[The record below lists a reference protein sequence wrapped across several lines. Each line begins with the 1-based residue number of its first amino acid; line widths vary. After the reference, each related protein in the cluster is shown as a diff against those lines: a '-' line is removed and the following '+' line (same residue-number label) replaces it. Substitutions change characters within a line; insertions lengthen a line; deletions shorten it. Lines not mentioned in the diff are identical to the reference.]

1 MPNAENEV
9 KLRVPAR
16 FDLRALSQGSNG
28 FSVTPVEARRL
39 SSIYYDS
46 DDLRLLHAG
55 CSLRYRRGDGWT
67 LKLPDDSRNAG
78 LLRHEYAFPD
88 EGPKVP
94 AAALDLATA
103 YLRGKPVQPVTRLR
117 TVRKA
122 TRVNSR
128 DGEEL
133 AEIVDDD
140 VRVIEDGHV
149 AKRFREVEVELRA
162 GASSDVLDELVS
174 WLQDKGAGKID
185 NTPKIVRSLRGPE
198 ASPSPQGLPQE
209 PPTTAG
215 ALVKQALRSALQ
227 RLQRNDPIVR
237 SAATAAS
244 VHQMRVATRRM
255 RSDLRTFLPL
265 LQHEWACALRDRLH
279 WLADELGTVRDS
291 DVMLQSINK
300 YAARLPQAD
309 AEGRAQVVQ
318 RFSEVG
324 MAARSSLL
332 AALRSPRYVEL
343 LDELVDAA
351 ENPRVLP
358 KADAPPESV
367 VPELMHDPWKA
378 VCDAIECVEDDPSFE
393 QLHQARIKAKRCRYA
408 CEAVEP
414 ACGKASQKLAKKIE
428 KLQKVLGEYH
438 DAVVLQQRL
447 RAFQGD
453 GQALFVAGALSAM
466 AAADAERDRSSW
478 PAVWK
483 KASKKKLRFWV

>member
-16 FDLRALSQGSNG
+16 FDLRALSDGGNG
-28 FSVTPVEARRL
+28 FIVTPVEARRL
-39 SSIYYDS
+39 SSVYYDS
-46 DDLRLLHAG
+46 DDLRLLHGG

-67 LKLPDDSRNAG
+67 LKLPDDSRNVG
-78 LLRHEYAFPD
+78 LLRNEYTFPD
-88 EGPKVP
+88 EGAKVP

-103 YLRGKPVQPVTRLR
+103 YLRGKPVHPITRLR

-140 VRVIEDGHV
+140 VRVIEGGHV
-149 AKRFREVEVELRA
+149 VKRFREVEVELRA
-162 GASSDVLDELVS
+162 GASSEVLDELVS
-174 WLQDKGAGKID
+174 WLQEKGAGKID
-185 NTPKIVRSLRGPE
+185 NTPKIVRSLAEPDAAG
-198 ASPSPQGLPQE
+198 SPPGRPQE
-209 PPTTAG
+209 LPHTAG
-215 ALVKQALRSALQ
+215 ALITQALRGALE

-237 SAATAAS
+237 SATTPAS
-244 VHQMRVATRRM
+244 VHQMRVATRRL

-279 WLADELGTVRDS
+279 WWADELGAVRDH
-291 DVMLQSINK
+291 DVMLQSINN
-300 YAARLPQAD
+300 YAARLPDTD

-318 RFSEVG
+318 HFSDAG
-324 MAARSSLL
+324 DAARSSLS

-343 LDELVDAA
+343 LDELVEAA
-351 ENPRVLP
+351 QNPRLLP
-358 KADAPPESV
+358 RAEAPPEGV
-367 VPELMHDPWKA
+367 VSELMHDPWKA
-378 VCDAIECVEDDPSFE
+378 VCDAIGCVEEDPSFE

-408 CEAVEP
+408 CEAVAP
-414 ACGKASQKLAKKIE
+414 ACGKKSQKLAKKIE

-447 RAFQGD
+447 RTFQGS
-453 GQALFVAGALSAM
+453 GQALFLAGALSAM
-466 AAADAERDRSSW
+466 AAADAEQARSRW

-483 KASKKKLRFWV
+483 KASKKKLRFWT

>member
-16 FDLRALSQGSNG
+16 FDLRALSQGGNG
-28 FSVTPVEARRL
+28 FSVTPVEAKRL
-39 SSIYYDS
+39 SSVYYDS

-78 LLRHEYAFPD
+78 LLRNEYTFPD
-88 EGPKVP
+88 DGAKVP
-94 AAALDLATA
+94 ATALDLATA
-103 YLRGKPVQPVTRLR
+103 YLRGKPVHPITRLR

-149 AKRFREVEVELRA
+149 SKRFREVEVELRG
-162 GASSDVLDELVS
+162 GASSDVLDELVA

-185 NTPKIVRSLRGPE
+185 NTPKIVRSLAGAAALR
-198 ASPSPQGLPQE
+198 PQAPPAE
-209 PPTTAG
+209 PPTTAS
-215 ALVKQALRSALQ
+215 ALVKQALRGALE

-237 SAATAAS
+237 SATTPTS

-265 LQHEWACALRDRLH
+265 LQHDWACCLRARLH
-279 WLADELGTVRDS
+279 WLADELGAVRDS
-291 DVMLQSINK
+291 DVMLQSINN
-300 YAARLPQAD
+300 YAARLPQTDAD
-309 AEGRAQVVQ
+309 GRAHVV
-318 RFSEVG
+318 RHFGDAGS
-324 MAARSSLL
+324 AARSSLL

-343 LDELVDAA
+343 LDELVDAT
-351 ENPRVLP
+351 EDPRVLP
-358 KADAPPESV
+358 KADAAPESV
-367 VPELMHDPWKA
+367 LPELMHDPWKA
-378 VCDAIECVEDDPSFE
+378 LCDAIECVEEDPSFE

-408 CEAVEP
+408 CEAVAP
-414 ACGKASQKLAKKIE
+414 ASGKNSQKLAKKIE
-428 KLQKVLGEYH
+428 KLQKVLGDYH

-447 RAFQGD
+447 RAFQGESH
-453 GQALFVAGALSAM
+453 ALFVAGALSAL
-466 AAADAERDRSSW
+466 ASADAERARSGW
-478 PAVWK
+478 PAIWK
-483 KASKKKLRFWV
+483 KASKKKLRFWI